1 MTKLRRG
8 GYGSGE
14 WAYNKVL
21 KLRVMQQTYD
31 KLLELQDS
39 KGVCMAYLL
48 REFLYDG
55 LNKEFTEK

>member
-1 MTKLRRG
+1 MKLRRG

-31 KLLELQDS
+31 KLVAMQEQRGL
-39 KGVCMAYLL
+39 CMAQIL
-48 REFLYDG
+48 RELVYKG
-55 LNKEFTEK
+55 LENIEK